1 MRTARLLLAASILAA
16 PLAAGAAEPTDA
28 NASSRPR
35 VGLVLSGGGA
45 LGLAHVG
52 VLKVLEELHV
62 PVDYVA
68 GTSMGA
74 IVGGLYAAGYSPDE
88 IERLAYELPW
98 GRLIE
103 DQPDRRHLPYRRKV
117 DDQTYLT
124 PIQLGLSGG
133 RLRMPS
139 GLIAGHRL
147 GIELRLLALRVVG
160 TDDFDRLPLPF
171 RAVAADIGTGEM
183 VVLRRGE
190 LAQAMRASMAVP
202 GVFSPVEL
210 DGRLLVDGGVVDNL
224 PVDQAR
230 AMGADI
236 VIAVD
241 VGTPMAAKRRPDSI
255 ASILS
260 RTSDMLTRV
269 NVERV
274 LPGVDL
280 LIRPEVGTYSLLDF
294 GQGREILPRGE
305 AAARAHVVELTRLA
319 VGDDEWQ
326 AFLRRHRRT
335 TPQVR
340 ITAVSVDPGPGLDH
354 RTISNRVKTQP
365 GTTLDPEGLRADLRR
380 LWELGEFE
388 TVTFD
393 VVPAD
398 GGWEVRLVGNR
409 KSWGPNFLRFG
420 LSMATDLEG
429 ESRFS
434 LLGAITMTRIDRL
447 GGELKAS
454 VQAGGDPLALGEV
467 YQPLQAGGPLFVAAG
482 AGLGSR
488 KVQLPI
494 GNTLEQY
501 RFATQRLAADL
512 GLALGR
518 YGELRL
524 GVRRD
529 ATRGRA
535 TADERS
541 ELPHFDRDDGGW
553 RLGLALDQL
562 DNVNFPRTGFLAFS
576 ELFEARQGLGA
587 DIPYRR
593 VDLNALV
600 AASRGRHTLI
610 GFAHGTSALGGML
623 PPSERLALGGLF
635 NLTGLPAGEVSGSY
649 GGVAGLIYLYRIG
662 QLPLF
667 GKGVYAGLSFET
679 GNAWDTAHE
688 VSLGDL
694 RRSGAA
700 LFGADTMLGPLY
712 FGWGTTSGGK
722 DSFYLMLGR
731 TF

>member
-1 MRTARLLLAASILAA
+1 M
-16 PLAAGAAEPTDA
+16 
-28 NASSRPR
+28 
-35 VGLVLSGGGA
+35 LSGGGA

-62 PVDYVA
+62 PVDCVA

-74 IVGGLYAAGYSPDE
+74 IVGGLYAAGYSPEE

-98 GRLIE
+98 DKLLE

-133 RLRMPS
+133 RVRMPS

-147 GIELRLLALRVVG
+147 GIELRLLALRVLG

-190 LAQAMRASMAVP
+190 LAHALRASMAVP

-241 VGTPMAAKRRPDSI
+241 VGTPMAEKRRPDSI

-260 RTSDMLTRV
+260 RTSTMLTRV
-269 NVERV
+269 NVERN
-274 LPGVDL
+274 LLQVDL
-280 LIRPEVGTYSLLDF
+280 LVRPDVGAYGLLDF
-294 GQGREILPRGE
+294 TQSRQILPRGE
-305 AAARAHVVELTRLA
+305 AAARAVAAELSRLA
-319 VGDDEWQ
+319 VDEDTWQ
-326 AFLRRHRRT
+326 AFLRRQRRT
-335 TPQVR
+335 TPAVR
-340 ITAVSVDPGPGLDH
+340 IATVSVDPGPGLH
-354 RTISNRVKTQP
+354 PRTISRRVKTQP
-365 GTTLDPEGLRADLRR
+365 GTILDFSELRDDLRR

-393 VVPAD
+393 LLARED
-398 GGWEVRLVGNR
+398 GWELRLTGNR

-434 LLGAITMTRIDRL
+434 LLGSITMTRIDRL

-454 VQAGGDPLALGEV
+454 VQAGGDPLAMGEL
-467 YQPLQAGGPLFVAAG
+467 YQPLFPGGPLFVAAG

-488 KVQLPI
+488 KTQIPI
-494 GNTLEQY
+494 EDRLQQY
-501 RFATQRLAADL
+501 RFARQRLSADL

-518 YGELRL
+518 HGELRA

-535 TADERS
+535 TGDDRR
-541 ELPHFDRDDGGW
+541 ELPRFDRDDGGW
-553 RLGLALDQL
+553 RLFVALDQL
-562 DNVNFPRTGFLAFS
+562 DNVNFPRSGFLAFA
-576 ELFEARQGLGA
+576 ELFDADERLGA
-587 DIPYRR
+587 DTLYRR
-593 VDLNALV
+593 LDLTAV
-600 AASRGRHTLI
+600 AAASRGRHTLVVL
-610 GFAHGTSALGGML
+610 AHGTSALGGVL
-623 PPSERLALGGLF
+623 PPSERMALGGLF
-635 NLTGLPAGEVSGSY
+635 NLTGLPAGEISGSY
-649 GGVAGLIYLYRIG
+649 GGVAGLIYLYRLG

-679 GNAWDTAHE
+679 GNVWDTARE
-688 VSLGDL
+688 VRSSEL

-700 LFGADTMLGPLY
+700 LFGADTLLGPLY

-722 DSFYLMLGR
+722 DSFYLLLGR

>member
-1 MRTARLLLAASILAA
+1 MRLPRAVLAAALCLALPAAGRAA
-16 PLAAGAAEPTDA
+16 PAQETAPH
-28 NASSRPR
+28 RPR
-35 VGLVLSGGGA
+35 IGLVLSGGGA
-45 LGLAHVG
+45 LGLAHIG

-62 PVDYVA
+62 PVDCVA

-74 IVGGLYAAGYSPDE
+74 IVGGLYAAGYAPEE

-98 GRLIE
+98 NRLIE

-147 GIELRLLALRVVG
+147 GIELRLLTLRVLG
-160 TDDFDRLPLPF
+160 SDDFDRLPLPF

-190 LAQAMRASMAVP
+190 LARAMRASMAVP

-260 RTSDMLTRV
+260 RTTDMLTRV
-269 NVERV
+269 NVERM
-274 LPGVDL
+274 LPSVDL
-280 LIRPEVGTYSLLDF
+280 LIQPEVRTFGLLDF
-294 GQGREILPRGE
+294 DQGREILPKGE
-305 AAARAHVVELTRLA
+305 TAARARAVDLARLA
-319 VGDDEWQ
+319 VDDGEWQ

-340 ITAVSVDPGPGLDH
+340 ITALSVDPGPGLDQ
-354 RTISNRVKTQP
+354 RTISHQVKTRP
-365 GTTLDPEGLRADLRR
+365 GTTLDPEELRGDLRR

-398 GGWEVRLVGNR
+398 DGWELRLIGKR

-420 LSMATDLEG
+420 LSMTSDLEG
-429 ESRFS
+429 ESHFN
-434 LLGAITMTRIDRL
+434 LLGSIAMTRINRL
-447 GGELKAS
+447 GGELKAA
-454 VQAGGDPLALGEV
+454 VQAGGDPLALGEI
-467 YQPLQAGGPLFVAAG
+467 YQPLQAGGPLFVAAS

-494 GNTLEQY
+494 GSHLEQY
-501 RFATQRLAADL
+501 RFAAQRVGADL

-518 YGELRL
+518 YGELRAGL
-524 GVRRD
+524 RYDTTRGQATADRRD
-529 ATRGRA
+529 A
-535 TADERS
+535 
-541 ELPHFDRDDGGW
+541 LPHFARDDGGW

-562 DNVNFPRTGFLAFS
+562 DNVNFPRTGFLAVT
-576 ELFEARQGLGA
+576 ELYEATEKLGA

-593 VDLNALV
+593 LDLNAVL

-610 GFAHGTSALGGML
+610 TFAHGSSALGGTL
-623 PPSERLALGGLF
+623 PPSERIGLGGLF
-635 NLTGLPAGEVSGSY
+635 NLTGLPPGEISGSY
-649 GGVAGLIYLYRIG
+649 GGVAGLIYLYKLG
-662 QLPLF
+662 QLPIF
-667 GKGVYAGLSFET
+667 GRGVYAGLSLET
-679 GNAWDTAHE
+679 GNAWNTAHE
-688 VSLGDL
+688 VRGSEL

-700 LFGADTMLGPLY
+700 LFGADTLLGPLY

-722 DSFYLMLGR
+722 DSFYLLLGR

>member
-1 MRTARLLLAASILAA
+1 MRTTRALLAAAMLLAL
-16 PLAAGAAEPTDA
+16 PAAGGAETPEAATP
-28 NASSRPR
+28 SRPR
-35 VGLVLSGGGA
+35 IGLVLSGGGA

-62 PVDYVA
+62 PVDCVA

-74 IVGGLYAAGYSPDE
+74 IVGGLYAAGYSPEE

-98 GRLIE
+98 GKLIE
-103 DQPDRRHLPYRRKV
+103 DRPDRRHLPYRRKL

-147 GIELRLLALRVVG
+147 GIELRVLALRVLG
-160 TDDFDRLPLPF
+160 IDDFDRLPLPF

-183 VVLRRGE
+183 VVLRRGD

-230 AMGADI
+230 AMGADV

-269 NVERV
+269 NVERM

-280 LIRPEVGTYSLLDF
+280 FIRPEVGTYGLLDF
-294 GQGREILPRGE
+294 GRGREILPRGE
-305 AAARAHVVELTRLA
+305 AAARERKPELARLA

-326 AFLRRHRRT
+326 GFLRRHRRT
-335 TPQVR
+335 TPSVR
-340 ITAVSVDPGPGLDH
+340 IAALSVDPGPGLDP
-354 RTISNRVKTQP
+354 RTVSRRVETRP
-365 GTTLDPEGLRADLRR
+365 GTALDVATLRNDLRR

-393 VVPAD
+393 LAPD
-398 GGWEVRLVGNR
+398 SDGWELRLVGNR

-434 LLGAITMTRIDRL
+434 LLGSITMTRIDRL

-454 VQAGGDPLALGEV
+454 VQAGGEPLALGEI

-488 KVQLPI
+488 KVQIPI
-494 GNTLEQY
+494 GSRLEQY
-501 RFATQRLAADL
+501 RFAAQRLTADL

-518 YGELRL
+518 HGELRTGL
-524 GVRRD
+524 RRD

-535 TADERS
+535 TANDRD
-541 ELPHFDRDDGGW
+541 ELPRFDRDDGGW
-553 RLGLALDQL
+553 RLAIALDQL
-562 DNVNFPRTGFLAFS
+562 DDVNFPRTGFLAFA
-576 ELFEARQGLGA
+576 ELFEAREGLGA
-587 DIPYRR
+587 DVPYRR
-593 VDLNALV
+593 LDLNAV
-600 AASRGRHTLI
+600 AAASRGRHTLI
-610 GFAHGTSALGGML
+610 ALARGTSALGGTL
-623 PPSERLALGGLF
+623 PPSERLALGGLL
-635 NLTGLPAGEVSGSY
+635 NLTGMPAGEVSGSY
-649 GGVAGLIYLYRIG
+649 GGVAALVYLYRLG

-667 GKGVYAGLSFET
+667 GNGVYAGLSVET
-679 GNAWDTAHE
+679 GNAWAAARDVRGSA
-688 VSLGDL
+688 L
-694 RRSGAA
+694 RRSGAV
-700 LFGADTMLGPLY
+700 LFGADTLLGPLY
-712 FGWGTTSGGK
+712 FGWGSTSGGK

>member
-1 MRTARLLLAASILAA
+1 MRTTRALLAAAILLAL
-16 PLAAGAAEPTDA
+16 PAAGGTEAPEAATP
-28 NASSRPR
+28 SRLR

-62 PVDYVA
+62 PVDCVA

-74 IVGGLYAAGYSPDE
+74 IVGGLYAAGYSPEE
-88 IERLAYELPW
+88 IEKLAYELPW
-98 GRLIE
+98 GKLIE

-133 RLRMPS
+133 RVRMPS

-147 GIELRLLALRVVG
+147 GIELRLLALRVLG
-160 TDDFDRLPLPF
+160 IDDFDRLPLPF
-171 RAVAADIGTGEM
+171 RAVAADIGSGEM

-269 NVERV
+269 NVERM

-280 LIRPEVGTYSLLDF
+280 LIRPEVGSFGLLDF

-305 AAARAHVVELTRLA
+305 AAARAQATELARLA

-326 AFLRRHRRT
+326 AFLRRHRRA
-335 TPQVR
+335 TPRVP

-354 RTISNRVKTQP
+354 RTISHRVRTQP
-365 GTTLDPEGLRADLRR
+365 GTLLDPEGLRGDLRR

-393 VVPAD
+393 VLPAEE
-398 GGWEVRLVGNR
+398 GWELRLAGNR
-409 KSWGPNFLRFG
+409 KSWGPTFLRFG

-434 LLGAITMTRIDRL
+434 LLGSITMTRIDRL

-454 VQAGGDPLALGEV
+454 VQAGGDPLALGEI

-494 GNTLEQY
+494 GSQLEQY
-501 RFATQRLAADL
+501 RFATQRVAADL

-518 YGELRL
+518 YGELRA

-535 TADERS
+535 TADERG

-562 DNVNFPRTGFLAFS
+562 DNVNFPRTGFLAFA
-576 ELFEARQGLGA
+576 ELFEATEGLGA

-593 VDLNALV
+593 LDLNAVL
-600 AASRGRHTLI
+600 AASRGRHALI
-610 GFAHGTSALGGML
+610 AFAHGSSALGGTL
-623 PPSERLALGGLF
+623 PPSERVALGGLF
-635 NLTGLPAGEVSGSY
+635 NLTGLPPGEISGSY
-649 GGVAGLIYLYRIG
+649 GGVAGLIYLYRLG

-679 GNAWDTAHE
+679 GNVWDTARE
-688 VSLGDL
+688 VRSSEL

-700 LFGADTMLGPLY
+700 LFGADTLLGPLY

-722 DSFYLMLGR
+722 DSFYLLLGR

>member
-1 MRTARLLLAASILAA
+1 MRAPRLLLVACLLAL
-16 PLAAGAAEPTDA
+16 PLAAGG
-28 NASSRPR
+28 RPR

-62 PVDYVA
+62 PVDCVA

-74 IVGGLYAAGYSPDE
+74 IVGGLYAAGYSPQE

-98 GRLIE
+98 GELIE
-103 DQPDRRHLPYRRKV
+103 DRPDRRHLPYRRKV

-147 GIELRLLALRVVG
+147 GIELRLLTLRAQG
-160 TDDFDRLPLPF
+160 TEDFDRLPLPF

-183 VVLRRGE
+183 VILRRGE
-190 LAQAMRASMAVP
+190 LAHAMRASMAVP

-210 DGRLLVDGGVVDNL
+210 DGRLLVDGGLVDNL

-230 AMGADI
+230 AMGADV

-269 NVERV
+269 NVERM
-274 LPGVDL
+274 LPGVAI
-280 LIRPEVGTYSLLDF
+280 LIRPDVGRFSLLDF
-294 GQGREILPRGE
+294 GRAREILPKGE
-305 AAARAHVVELTRLA
+305 AAAKEHVAELARLA
-319 VGDDEWQ
+319 VDDDEWQ
-326 AFLRRHRRT
+326 TFLQRHRRA
-335 TPQVR
+335 TPDIR
-340 ITAVSVDPGPGLDH
+340 IATVSIDPGPGLDH
-354 RTISNRVKTQP
+354 RAIAGKVKARP
-365 GTTLDPEGLRADLRR
+365 GTYLDPEGLRDDLRR

-393 VVPAD
+393 VVATD
-398 GGWEVRLVGNR
+398 AGWELRLVGNR
-409 KSWGPNFLRFG
+409 KSWGPNFLRVG

-454 VQAGGDPLALGEV
+454 VQAGGDPLALGEI
-467 YQPLQAGGPLFVAAG
+467 YQPVQAGGPLFVAAS

-488 KVQLPI
+488 KTQLAI
-494 GNTLEQY
+494 GNRMEQY
-501 RFATQRLAADL
+501 RFASQRVAADL

-518 YGELRL
+518 YGELRA

-535 TADERS
+535 TANERR
-541 ELPHFDRDDGGW
+541 ELPRFDRDDGGW
-553 RLGLALDQL
+553 RIALALDQL
-562 DNVNFPRTGFLAFS
+562 DNVNFPRTGFLALAEF
-576 ELFEARQGLGA
+576 FEARQGLGA
-587 DIPYRR
+587 DTPYRR
-593 VDLNALV
+593 LDLNAVV
-600 AASRGRHTLI
+600 AASRGRHTLV
-610 GFAHGTSALGGML
+610 GLAHGTSALGGTL
-623 PPSERLALGGLF
+623 PPHERLALGGLF
-635 NLTGLPAGEVSGSY
+635 NLTGLPPGEVSGSY
-649 GGVAGLIYLYRIG
+649 GGVAGIVYLYRLG

-667 GKGVYAGLSFET
+667 GNGVYTGVSFET
-679 GNAWDTAHE
+679 GNAWNTSRAVRGSH
-688 VSLGDL
+688 L
-694 RRSGAA
+694 RRSGAV
-700 LFGADTMLGPLY
+700 LFGADTLLGPLY

-722 DSFYLMLGR
+722 DSFYLLLGR
-731 TF
+731 SF